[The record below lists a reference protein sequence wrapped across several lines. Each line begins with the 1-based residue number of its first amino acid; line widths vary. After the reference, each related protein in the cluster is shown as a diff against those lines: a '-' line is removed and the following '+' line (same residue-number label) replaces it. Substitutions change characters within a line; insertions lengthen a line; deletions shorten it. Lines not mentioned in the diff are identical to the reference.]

1 MYNSLPYVWSPRKKK
16 TMKKVRAYLYLG
28 ARLKYFI
35 QSWSFSLTEGTCPKN
50 TCSLVVF
57 LCCQLGAADVSSE
70 SVWWH
75 P

>member
-35 QSWSFSLTEGTCPKN
+35 QSWSFSLTEGTCPN
-50 TCSLVVF
+50 
-57 LCCQLGAADVSSE
+57 
-70 SVWWH
+70 
-75 P
+75 